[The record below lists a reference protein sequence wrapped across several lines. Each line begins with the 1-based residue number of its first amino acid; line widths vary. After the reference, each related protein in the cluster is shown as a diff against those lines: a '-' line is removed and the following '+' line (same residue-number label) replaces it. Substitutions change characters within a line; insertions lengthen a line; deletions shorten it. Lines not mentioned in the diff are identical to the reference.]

1 MASVHPT
8 WNFNDLVDN
17 FRAFSTPKIVLI
29 FPERMGWSS
38 RASFIW
44 ITLYQFIMGLIA
56 ILSSA
61 GVDMG
66 QKLEAAVK
74 QEGVVLKWKFY
85 WQTTYYAGYALC
97 SHHPSCCDVK
107 ELRFIMLC
115 RFWWCITLSLNI

>member
-8 WNFNDLVDN
+8 WNFYDLVDN

-66 QKLEAAVK
+66 QKLEA
-74 QEGVVLKWKFY
+74 VVKWKL
-85 WQTTYYAGYALC
+85 WWLTTNYASYALG
-97 SHHPSCCDVK
+97 SHHSSNCDVK

-115 RFWWCITLSLNI
+115 RFRWCITLSLRIQF